1 MQKILFLLSF
11 CLLVPTLA
19 LPGAPCDPQCQQG
32 APAPRAKHAVDGRE
46 NRWIKSL
53 PEERQAPARAI
64 LEEALPEIMRLRHAL
79 RERVDALADLN
90 YDEATPPETL
100 LQLGRE
106 LQETRNAL
114 RERLV
119 RLDNDLRENAGSVP
133 PSLHRHGR
141 RLRRLD
147 LQEAAGAVDKN

>member
-1 MQKILFLLSF
+1 MQKIFFLLSF
-11 CLLVPTLA
+11 CLLVPVLA
-19 LPGAPCDPQCQQG
+19 LAEPPCDPQCPPG
-32 APAPRAKHAVDGRE
+32 ATAPKAKHAIGGRE